1 MNDLIEFSRPV
12 DVLRLTL
19 ERQRFEIAASAEECA
34 ALVQR
39 FGLLSLDRLE
49 AKVRVIPL
57 AGGFYRLQ
65 ASFVASLV
73 QACVVTLE
81 PVPAMIDED
90 FSLLYGPVDGETDLV
105 LDAETETVEPLD
117 GGMIDIGEAVAQ
129 QLSLAL
135 DPFPRMPETAAK
147 STVTAAGGPGL
158 DTPFAALAKLRKGP

>member
-1 MNDLIEFSRPV
+1 MNDLIEFSRLI
-12 DVLRLTL
+12 DVLRLTP
-19 ERQRFEIAASAEECA
+19 ERQRHEIAASAEERA
-34 ALVQR
+34 ALAQR

-49 AKVRVIPL
+49 AKVRVTPL

-65 ASFVASLV
+65 ASFVAGLV

-81 PVPAMIDED
+81 PVPATIDED
-90 FSLLYGPVDGETDLV
+90 FSLLYGPVDGETEVV

-135 DPFPRMPETAAK
+135 DPFPRTTEAMPE
-147 STVTAAGGPGL
+147 STVTAAGGSGL